1 MSRLQQTMVTNFE
14 RSDIPT
20 SSDYFNN
27 YFSTPLD
34 VAGNVN
40 DALIAFF
47 ENIADNRE
55 SAVALASA
63 VVYTS
68 QAQGTDP
75 MEVLTEFA
83 KMEKN
88 KLNAYLCMFLN
99 LNRVG
104 TSYLAINNQPV
115 KNKYVHRTVLP

>member
-1 MSRLQQTMVTNFE
+1 MTRLQTTITNFE
-14 RSDIPT
+14 RKDVPL
-20 SSDYFNN
+20 SSYFNN
-27 YFSTPLD
+27 YFTSPLA

-40 DALIAFF
+40 DSLIAFF
-47 ENIADNRE
+47 ERIADNRE
-55 SAVALASA
+55 SAIALASA

-75 MEVLTEFA
+75 MEMLTKFA
-83 KMEKN
+83 NMEKN

-104 TSYLAINNQPV
+104 TSFLGVNNRPV
-115 KNKYVHRTVLP
+115 QNKYVQRTILP

>member
-1 MSRLQQTMVTNFE
+1 MARLQTTVTNFE
-14 RSDIPT
+14 REDTPL
-20 SSDYFNN
+20 SDYFNN
-27 YFSTPLD
+27 YFTSTLD
-34 VAGNVN
+34 VSGNVN
-40 DALIAFF
+40 DSLIAFF
-47 ENIADNRE
+47 EGIADNKE

-75 MEVLTEFA
+75 MEILREFA
-83 KMEKN
+83 NMEKN

-104 TSYLAINNQPV
+104 TSYLGINNQPV
-115 KNKYVHRTVLP
+115 RNKYVQRTILP

>member
-1 MSRLQQTMVTNFE
+1 MARLQTTVTNFE
-14 RSDIPT
+14 RKDTPL
-20 SSDYFNN
+20 SDYFNN
-27 YFSTPLD
+27 YFTSTLD

-47 ENIADNRE
+47 EKITDNKE
-55 SAVALASA
+55 SAIALASA

-75 MEVLTEFA
+75 MEILTEFA
-83 KMEKN
+83 NMEKN

-104 TSYLAINNQPV
+104 TSFLGINNQPV
-115 KNKYVHRTVLP
+115 QNKYVQRTILP

>member
-1 MSRLQQTMVTNFE
+1 MARLQTTITNFE
-14 RSDIPT
+14 KTDTPLSG
-20 SSDYFNN
+20 YFNN
-27 YFSTPLD
+27 YFASTLD

-40 DALIAFF
+40 DSLIAFF
-47 ENIADNRE
+47 ERIADNRE
-55 SAVALASA
+55 SAIALASA

-75 MEVLTEFA
+75 MEMLNEFA
-83 KMEKN
+83 NMEKN

-104 TSYLAINNQPV
+104 TSYLGINNQPMR
-115 KNKYVHRTVLP
+115 NKYVQRTILP

>member
-1 MSRLQQTMVTNFE
+1 MARLRTTVTNFE
-14 RSDIPT
+14 RKDTPL
-20 SSDYFNN
+20 SDYFNN
-27 YFSTPLD
+27 YFTSTLD

-47 ENIADNRE
+47 ERIADNRE

-75 MEVLTEFA
+75 MEILNEFA
-83 KMEKN
+83 NMEKN

-104 TSYLAINNQPV
+104 TSYLGINNQPV
-115 KNKYVHRTVLP
+115 RNKYVQRTILP